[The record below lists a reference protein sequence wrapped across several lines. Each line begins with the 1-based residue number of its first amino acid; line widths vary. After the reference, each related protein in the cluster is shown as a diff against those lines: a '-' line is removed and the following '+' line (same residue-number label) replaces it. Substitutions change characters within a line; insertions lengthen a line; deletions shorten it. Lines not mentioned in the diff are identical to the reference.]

1 MQSCECL
8 FHPVRKRN
16 SWKLRLWWWSAGPP
30 LPHRAGGLAAW
41 RFFFFASHT
50 LKPGFGGLFESDG
63 PPTALGCTQLGGGGV
78 RKQRGA
84 PGYCQLSPPL
94 YYFAAL
100 ANSAGNA
107 AVDLRFWQSVPGL
120 KAASQE
126 LDGAL
131 SKIALR
137 STSKLTRSSGSS
149 AVAPARTWRLRHFGT
164 IQWHRW
170 LAASS
175 AASFSG
181 SPCICNTSLATRV
194 KKCKAPAT
202 SAWVWRRLQSCLMFL
217 HKFLFLT
224 FSRHALHRVSTRT
237 CPA

>member
-1 MQSCECL
+1 MSQTARRL
-8 FHPVRKRN
+8 LLGAP
-16 SWKLRLWWWSAGPP
+16 SWAGV
-30 LPHRAGGLAAW
+30 
-41 RFFFFASHT
+41 
-50 LKPGFGGLFESDG
+50 
-63 PPTALGCTQLGGGGV
+63 GCGSKG
-78 RKQRGA
+78 GA

-149 AVAPARTWRLRHFGT
+149 AVAPARNMKAETFRDNPMAQMAGSFVCGFVQWESMYLQYIIGHSCEEVVSHSIAALQGPRNQRLSVEEVAKLPHVFT
-164 IQWHRW
+164 QIFVFDLLQ
-170 LAASS
+170 ACFASCQHKNLS
-175 AASFSG
+175 
-181 SPCICNTSLATRV
+181 CIAMYADRS
-194 KKCKAPAT
+194 K
-202 SAWVWRRLQSCLMFL
+202 
-217 HKFLFLT
+217 T
-224 FSRHALHRVSTRT
+224 FS
-237 CPA
+237 